1 MFKATMIFLPNRVKL
16 YCRIGKRYF
25 IRNKIIHKTI
35 DILNED
41 IANEIV
47 HYFGYNQLSDPEMN
61 AYLYIII
68 YELLYIS
75 AWIHFTPKE
84 EKRKLFERAFL
95 HVLLYM
101 VVKEN
106 SLHLLGHHTP

>member
-1 MFKATMIFLPNRVKL
+1 MFKTTMMLMFSTNRVKL

-25 IRNKIIHKTI
+25 IRNKIINKTL

-47 HYFGYNQLSDPEMN
+47 HYLGYNHDPVMN
-61 AYLYIII
+61 AYVYVII

-75 AWIHFTPKE
+75 VWIHFKP
-84 EKRKLFERAFL
+84 KRKLLEQAFL
-95 HVLLYM
+95 HIVVYM
-101 VVKEN
+101 LVKEH
-106 SLHLLGHHTP
+106 SLPLLGHHIP